1 MWGIARTRTL
11 KREGGQG
18 WWKIEGAFLKY
29 LRCLFYFCSILEANL
44 CVGGSHSSQHEDD
57 NLTWGFLDRKLGEAI
72 QCEGGLEQQDM
83 PCRGGLSDEYPMN
96 IRRFFRQT
104 GVFWWV
110 FFFGGVTNETH
121 IKSGKWWQCLWSFPS
136 VSVLL
141 FFLAFLQGMDV
152 IMINKTSAKSGD
164 EFSRQM
170 NDREAENVA
179 SNARYTGGFWP
190 HAHRR
195 EPLTLWNCYAVD
207 CCVGAWF
214 HARSKFEQ
222 LKRLQVLK
230 IKMVSRSFS
239 CFEVWMPRLFKI
251 RYPPPKKR
259 ARTTLLQEI
268 F

>member
-1 MWGIARTRTL
+1 MWGWSWTARHAL
-11 KREGGQG
+11 PGKFE
-18 WWKIEGAFLKY
+18 WWISNEYSKILPPNRCFL
-29 LRCLFYFCSILEANL
+29 
-44 CVGGSHSSQHEDD
+44 
-57 NLTWGFLDRKLGEAI
+57 
-72 QCEGGLEQQDM
+72 
-83 PCRGGLSDEYPMN
+83 
-96 IRRFFRQT
+96 
-104 GVFWWV
+104 
-110 FFFGGVTNETH
+110 GVTNETH

-170 NDREAENVA
+170 NDREAENVPVMHVTPGA
-179 SNARYTGGFWP
+179 FWP
-190 HAHRR
+190 HAHRW

-230 IKMVSRSFS
+230 TKMVSRSFS

-251 RYPPPKKR
+251 RYPPPQKKSENNIT
-259 ARTTLLQEI
+259 ARNLLIFSILLLQEMTA
-268 F
+268 FQ

>member
-1 MWGIARTRTL
+1 MWGWSWTARHALPGRF
-11 KREGGQG
+11 E
-18 WWKIEGAFLKY
+18 WWISNEYSKILPPNRCFLV
-29 LRCLFYFCSILEANL
+29 S
-44 CVGGSHSSQHEDD
+44 
-57 NLTWGFLDRKLGEAI
+57 
-72 QCEGGLEQQDM
+72 
-83 PCRGGLSDEYPMN
+83 
-96 IRRFFRQT
+96 
-104 GVFWWV
+104 
-110 FFFGGVTNETH
+110 FFFWGGVTNETH